1 MRTSLE
7 ALGTKISLRGAEIR
21 NIFGLYKLKIRN
33 IFGLYKLKIRNIF
46 GLYKLKISYLQGMND
61 VLIFLN

>member
-33 IFGLYKLKIRNIF
+33 IFGLYKLKI
-46 GLYKLKISYLQGMND
+46 SYLQGMND
-61 VLIFLN
+61 MLIFLN